1 MMSTRWHVAVAVA
14 ALLMALGV
22 AAPAR
27 AQVPLANPA
36 EKPAELTRE
45 AFASPY
51 GRAMVAEFNTV
62 LRASA
67 DPACLQS
74 KKLKAGD
81 LEKRG
86 EALITKWSIHA
97 MEVLA
102 SFINI
107 LIYETTLAK
116 SAGVGADAELK
127 RLQAHPDV
135 KRYLTIERPRRLAL
149 VLDYVF
155 EQFSRFVLIHRI
167 KLGQVSPLAT
177 GNEILLRANP
187 TEKVEA
193 ELEQFL
199 KVNTSPQVRHYLEL
213 NEQVA
218 AARRPR
224 STPSTPATTSAPR
237 PCLAGSRKI
246 SPRCA
251 CSTAIIRGKTKSSNA
266 APDPLPRAV
275 SWLYS
280 APNPLPSPC
289 PSRAVRPAPIF

>member
-1 MMSTRWHVAVAVA
+1 MMHTRLHICVA
-14 ALLMALGV
+14 AAVMVMAVGAALPAFAQIPLGS
-22 AAPAR
+22 P
-27 AQVPLANPA
+27 ND
-36 EKPAELTRE
+36 KPTELTRE

-67 DPACLQS
+67 DSACLQS

-86 EALITKWSIHA
+86 EALITKWSSHA

-102 SFINI
+102 SYINI
-107 LIYETTLAK
+107 LIYETKLAQ
-116 SAGVGADAELK
+116 SAGVGAEAELK
-127 RLQAHPDV
+127 GLQAHPDV

-155 EQFSRFVLIHRI
+155 EQLSRYVLIHRV

-177 GNEILLRANP
+177 GNETLLRANP

-193 ELEQFL
+193 QLEQFL
-199 KVNTSPQVRHYLEL
+199 KVNTSPQVRRYIEL

-218 AARRPR
+218 AALAASLNTEHTRNNFSPAALFGGVEKDLAALCVARPQ
-224 STPSTPATTSAPR
+224 
-237 PCLAGSRKI
+237 
-246 SPRCA
+246 
-251 CSTAIIRGKTKSSNA
+251 
-266 APDPLPRAV
+266 
-275 SWLYS
+275 
-280 APNPLPSPC
+280 
-289 PSRAVRPAPIF
+289 